1 MGELDSIYKEQE
13 KKRAAL
19 SLAHER
25 LSQVA
30 RDMQTQV
37 RRDLNGAV
45 SGIIQGITG
54 GKYTRLLVEEGAQL
68 ILFQDGR
75 RISMGQVSRGTV
87 EQAYLALRLAAADL
101 LYEEEYPLI
110 LDDVF
115 ASYDDRRLANT
126 LRWLSKNREQVLLF
140 TCHSREEEI
149 LRRESIP
156 FDRIDLP

>member
-1 MGELDSIYKEQE
+1 M
-13 KKRAAL
+13 
-19 SLAHER
+19 
-25 LSQVA
+25 
-30 RDMQTQV
+30 
-37 RRDLNGAV
+37 
-45 SGIIQGITG
+45 
-54 GKYTRLLVEEGAQL
+54 
-68 ILFQDGR
+68 
-75 RISMGQVSRGTV
+75 
-87 EQAYLALRLAAADL
+87 AAADL